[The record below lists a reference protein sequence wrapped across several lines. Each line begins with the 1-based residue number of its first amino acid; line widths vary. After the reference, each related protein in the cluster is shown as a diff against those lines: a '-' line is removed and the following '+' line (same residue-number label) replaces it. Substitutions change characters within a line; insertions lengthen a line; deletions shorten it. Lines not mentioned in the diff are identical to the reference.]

1 MNKIIKMQPFV
12 EDGNEIICEET
23 SIIAL
28 AEEMLADTRKEL
40 ENKSTLSVPIA
51 ELATLGAGV
60 SSLLPALRT
69 VTQATTIN
77 TSGLYQLA
85 NAGIGDVLKTA
96 KNGNQWGALKT
107 ATGGSK
113 MAQFQEVGGLNTSN
127 TMVMPIDPTIMMMAV
142 ALFAIEQKLGN
153 IEEMQKQILFFL
165 EFEKQAEVEAD
176 VETLLDIIS
185 RYKHNW
191 DNEHFVKSNHKMVCD
206 IKRTARKNIL
216 FYKKEVAQVLES
228 KQFIFA
234 HMKVNS
240 TLRDLQKDF
249 KYYRLSLYT
258 FSMSSLIEIMLSG
271 NYKEENILEQK
282 NDIEKLMM
290 EYRDL
295 FTKCSTHLESMTA
308 SSVER
313 NVLKGLGTA
322 SDAVGKFIG
331 SIPGVKEGAV
341 DEFLQD
347 RGVKLKENAVG
358 MEKAVVEDF
367 SKLSNPGT
375 RVFVE
380 KMDDMIQIYNHTSN
394 ICFDDKKIYL
404 IAG

>member
-69 VTQATTIN
+69 VTQTTTIN

-153 IEEMQKQILFFL
+153 IEEMQKQILSFL

-380 KMDDMIQIYNHTSN
+380 KMDDMIQIYNHTSK

>member
-1 MNKIIKMQPFV
+1 MNKIIKMQPLA
-12 EDGNEIICEET
+12 EGDNGITNEET

-28 AEEMLADTRKEL
+28 VEEMLTDTREEL
-40 ENKSTLSVPIA
+40 DNKATLSVPIA

-60 SSLLPALRT
+60 SSLLPTLRT
-69 VTQATTIN
+69 VTHSTTVN
-77 TSGLYQLA
+77 TSGLYQLV
-85 NAGIGDVLKTA
+85 NAGVGDVLKTA

-113 MAQFQEVGGLNTSN
+113 MAQFHEVGGLNASGT
-127 TMVMPIDPTIMMMAV
+127 TVMPIDPTVMMMAV
-142 ALFAIEQKLGN
+142 ALFAIEQKLSN
-153 IEEMQKQILFFL
+153 IEEMQKEILSFL

-176 VETLLDIIS
+176 VETLLDIIL

-216 FYKKEVAQVLES
+216 FYKKEVAQMLES
-228 KQFIFA
+228 KQIIVS
-234 HMKVNS
+234 HMKVNF

-271 NYKEENILEQK
+271 NYKEKNILEQK

-331 SIPGVKEGAV
+331 SIPVVKEGAI

-347 RGVKLKENAVG
+347 KGVKLKKDAIG
-358 MEKAVVEDF
+358 MEKAIVEEF
-367 SKLSNPGT
+367 SRLSNPGT
-375 RVFVE
+375 RIFVE
-380 KMDDMIQIYNHTSN
+380 KMDDMIQIYNHTSK

>member
-1 MNKIIKMQPFV
+1 MNKIIKMQPLV
-12 EDGNEIICEET
+12 
-23 SIIAL
+23 
-28 AEEMLADTRKEL
+28 EEMLIDTRKEL

-60 SSLLPALRT
+60 SSLLPVLRT
-69 VTQATTIN
+69 VTQTTTIN
-77 TSGLYQLA
+77 TSGLYQLI
-85 NAGIGDVLKTA
+85 NAGGGDVLKTA

-113 MAQFQEVGGLNTSN
+113 MAQFHEVGGVNASSTA
-127 TMVMPIDPTIMMMAV
+127 VMPIDPTIMMMAV

-153 IEEMQKQILFFL
+153 IEEMQRQILSFL

-191 DNEHFVKSNHKMVCD
+191 NNEYFVKSNHKMVCD

-216 FYKKEVAQVLES
+216 FYKKEVTKILES
-228 KQFIFA
+228 KQFIIA
-234 HMKVNS
+234 NTKVNS
-240 TLRDLQKDF
+240 TLKDLQKDF

-271 NYKEENILEQK
+271 NYEEKNIFEQK
-282 NDIEKLMM
+282 NDIEKLML

-308 SSVER
+308 SAVER

-322 SDAVGKFIG
+322 SGAVGKIIG
-331 SIPGVKEGAV
+331 SIPVVKEGVV

-347 RGVKLKENAVG
+347 SGVKLKEKACG
-358 MEKAVVEDF
+358 MEKYVVEDF

-380 KMDDMIQIYNHTSN
+380 KMDDMIQIYNHTSK

>member
-1 MNKIIKMQPFV
+1 MNKIIKMQPVV
-12 EDGNEIICEET
+12 EGDNEIIREET

-28 AEEMLADTRKEL
+28 AEDMLVETRREL
-40 ENKSTLSVPIA
+40 DNKSTLSVPIA

-69 VTQATTIN
+69 VTQSATIN

-85 NAGIGDVLKTA
+85 NAGVGDVLKTA

-113 MAQFQEVGGLNTSN
+113 MAQFQEVGGLSASGT
-127 TMVMPIDPTIMMMAV
+127 TVMPIDPTIMMMAV

-153 IEEMQKQILFFL
+153 IEEMQKQILSFL

-206 IKRTARKNIL
+206 IKRNARKNIL
-216 FYKKEVAQVLES
+216 FYKKEVAQILES
-228 KQFIFA
+228 KQFIVA
-234 HMKVNS
+234 QMKVNS
-240 TLRDLQKDF
+240 ILRDLQKDF

-295 FTKCSTHLESMTA
+295 FTKCSTYLESMTA

-313 NVLKGLGTA
+313 NVLKGLGNA

-331 SIPGVKEGAV
+331 SIPVVKEGTV

-347 RGVKLKENAVG
+347 RGVKLKENAIG
-358 MEKAVVEDF
+358 MEKSVVEDF

-380 KMDDMIQIYNHTSN
+380 KMDDMIQIYNHTSK